1 MSAVVAWQEQEM
13 RKVSHND
20 EIAQKMVK
28 AFGKHVIELR
38 SAHRIYKELFESE
51 ETENLLDKTA
61 QSFFDD
67 LRIILRNY
75 ILLEF
80 AKITDPAESRG
91 EENFTI
97 ANIIESVC
105 WPKRVEQKLK
115 ILNEKANRFRS
126 YIKETRNKLLA
137 HIDKKIFLLKKKL
150 GGFPKGKDEQF
161 LTILEEI
168 CNIIH
173 KACFNSIFG
182 SISVSMI
189 GDVEDLRKAL
199 KKGLVFDRLFSE
211 SKGAEKAKL
220 FQYLRQMNKVE

>member
-1 MSAVVAWQEQEM
+1 M

-51 ETENLLDKTA
+51 ETESLLDKTA

-67 LRIILRNY
+67 LNTMLRNY
-75 ILLEF
+75 LLLEF
-80 AKITDPAESRG
+80 VKITDPAESKG

-97 ANIIESVC
+97 DNIIESVC
-105 WPKRVEQKLK
+105 WPNEVEQKLRV
-115 ILNEKANRFRS
+115 LNEEVKRFRK
-126 YIKETRNKLLA
+126 YNIKPRNKLFA
-137 HIDKKIFLLKKKL
+137 HIDKKAILSEKSF
-150 GGFPKGKDEQF
+150 GGFPEGEDERF

-173 KACFNSIFG
+173 EACFNSIFG
-182 SISVSMI
+182 TIQVSMI
-189 GDVEDLRKAL
+189 GDVEDLKKAL
-199 KKGLVFDRLFSE
+199 KKALVFDRLFSE
-211 SKGAEKAKL
+211 SKGEEKVKL
-220 FQYLRQMNKVE
+220 FQYLREMK